1 MHQHQVGMN
10 LVLGREAVECLRGML
25 DKELGRFITDYSFS
39 PHLSIYTQ
47 CKLEMEAKAQLKAS
61 VVGVKL
67 GSLVVT
73 YLTLREN
80 QRGPVPHSPLA
91 ELEFISS

>member
-1 MHQHQVGMN
+1 M
-10 LVLGREAVECLRGML
+10 ECLKETL

-39 PHLSIYTQ
+39 PHLSIYKQ

-61 VVGVKL
+61 VVGVRL
-67 GSLVVT
+67 GSLVAK

-80 QRGPVPHSPLA
+80 QRGPVARSP
-91 ELEFISS
+91 LEFISS